1 VLRPGRQSGPLVVQ
15 DPASSSINL
24 LAALVLIGLN
34 AFFVT
39 AEFALVRVRE
49 TRLVQLEQE
58 GSAQAKTARA
68 ALHDLDAYLSVCQ
81 VGITIASLGLGW
93 VGEPAVSALIRPG
106 LGALGIVGEGLVG
119 LISVILGFVIITYV
133 HLVFGEQAPKYFS
146 IQRAEGAALWIS
158 GPLRFFMLLFRPM
171 VWLVNASTNF
181 VLRPWGIRLGEE
193 MEAHSEEELRIMISS
208 STASGILE
216 PEERDY
222 LNNVFDF
229 GDTVAR
235 EVMVPRPD
243 IIALP
248 SDAPL
253 EELVEKAA
261 FDRYTRYPVYEG
273 DLDHVLGAVHVKDL
287 FRAARED
294 PENFDLAPLIRDCLV
309 VPENKKIEEIL
320 REFQRRKLQMA
331 IVIDEWGSV
340 EGLVT
345 IEDVLEEIVGEI
357 QDEFDEDEASIEPIS
372 ENTYAIDGRIP
383 ITGVNEYFGLD
394 LPHEDFD
401 TIGGYVLGS
410 LGRPPEPGDT
420 VEVDGGA
427 TLRVKSV
434 DGPRVSMLTFDQR
447 GRSDREKDS

>member
-1 VLRPGRQSGPLVVQ
+1 MEEPVFSWL
-15 DPASSSINL
+15 NL
-24 LAALVLIGLN
+24 FAALILVALN
-34 AFFVT
+34 GFFVA

-49 TRLVQLEQE
+49 TRIAQLEQE
-58 GSAQAKTARA
+58 GSARA
-68 ALHDLDAYLSVCQ
+68 EKVRDALHDLDAYLSVCQ
-81 VGITIASLGLGW
+81 VGITIASLALGW

-106 LGALGIVGEGLVG
+106 LEALGLINESVVE
-119 LISVILGFVIITYV
+119 LISVVLGFAAITYA

-146 IQRAEGAALWIS
+146 IQRAEATSLWIAR
-158 GPLRFFMLLFRPM
+158 PLKLFMFLFRPL

-208 STASGILE
+208 SATSGVLD
-216 PEERDY
+216 PQEREY

-229 GDTVAR
+229 GDKVAR
-235 EVMVPRPD
+235 EIMVPRPD
-243 IIALP
+243 IEALP
-248 SDAPL
+248 SDVPL
-253 EELVEKAA
+253 EELVEKAT
-261 FDRYTRYPVYEG
+261 FGRYTRYPVYEG
-273 DLDHVLGAVHVKDL
+273 DLDHILGAVHVKDL
-287 FRAARED
+287 FRAAREE
-294 PENFDLAPLIRDCLV
+294 PESFDLEPLIRDCLV
-309 VPENKKIEEIL
+309 VPENKRIEEIL

-357 QDEFDEDEASIEPIS
+357 QDEFDEPEATIDPLGED
-372 ENTYAIDGRIP
+372 TYAIDGRIA
-383 ITGVNEYFGLD
+383 ITEVNEYFGLD

-410 LGRPPEPGDT
+410 LGRPPEAGDV
-420 VEVDGGA
+420 VETDGA

-434 DGPRVSMLTFDQR
+434 DGPRVSMLALER
-447 GRSDREKDS
+447 NEGLSEKARTVEGL

>member
-1 VLRPGRQSGPLVVQ
+1 MEETAFSWLSLF
-15 DPASSSINL
+15 
-24 LAALVLIGLN
+24 AALVLVALN
-34 AFFVT
+34 GFFVA

-49 TRLVQLEQE
+49 SRITQLEQE
-58 GSAQAKTARA
+58 GSARA
-68 ALHDLDAYLSVCQ
+68 GVVRNALQDLDAYLSVCQ
-81 VGITIASLGLGW
+81 VGITIASLALGW

-106 LGALGIVGEGLVG
+106 FEALGVLNEGLVE
-119 LISVILGFVIITYV
+119 IVAVVLGFAVITYA

-146 IQRAEGAALWIS
+146 IQRAEATSLWIAR
-158 GPLRFFMLLFRPM
+158 PLRIFMFLFRPL

-181 VLRPWGIRLGEE
+181 VLRPWNVRLGEE
-193 MEAHSEEELRIMISS
+193 DEVHSEEELRIMITS
-208 STASGILE
+208 STSQGILE
-216 PEERDY
+216 PQEREY

-243 IIALP
+243 IEALP
-248 SDAPL
+248 CDAPL
-253 EELVEKAA
+253 EELVERAA
-261 FDRYTRYPVYEG
+261 FGRYTRYPVYDD

-287 FRAARED
+287 FRAAKED
-294 PENFDLAPLIRDCLV
+294 GESFDLKPLIRDCLV
-309 VPENKKIEEIL
+309 VPENKRIEEIL
-320 REFQRRKLQMA
+320 REFQRLKLQMA

-357 QDEFDEDEASIEPIS
+357 QDEFDEPEAAIEPLG
-372 ENTYAIDGRIP
+372 NGTYAVDGRIP
-383 ITGVNEYFGLD
+383 ITDVNDYFSLD

-420 VEVDGGA
+420 VEVEDG

-434 DGPRVSMLTFDQR
+434 DGPRVSMLTFERHEVLDRGADQ
-447 GRSDREKDS
+447 DSET

>member
-1 VLRPGRQSGPLVVQ
+1 MEET
-15 DPASSSINL
+15 AFSSLNL
-24 LAALVLIGLN
+24 LAALILVALN
-34 AFFVT
+34 GFFVA

-49 TRLVQLEQE
+49 SRIVQLEQE
-58 GSAQAKTARA
+58 GSARA
-68 ALHDLDAYLSVCQ
+68 GVVHGALRDLDAYLSVSQ
-81 VGITIASLGLGW
+81 VGITIASLALGW
-93 VGEPAVSALIRPG
+93 VGEPAVSALIAPG
-106 LGALGIVGEGLVG
+106 LQALGIENES
-119 LISVILGFVIITYV
+119 LIELIAVVLGFAIITYA

-146 IQRAEGAALWIS
+146 IQRAEETALWIS
-158 GPLRFFMLLFRPM
+158 RPLRLFMFLFRPI

-181 VLRPWGIRLGEE
+181 VLRPWGIRLGEG

-208 STASGILE
+208 STSSGVLE
-216 PEERDY
+216 PQEREY

-235 EVMVPRPD
+235 EIMVPRPD
-243 IIALP
+243 IEALP
-248 SDAPL
+248 SNAPL
-253 EELVEKAA
+253 EELVDRAA
-261 FDRYTRYPVYEG
+261 FGRYTRYPVYED

-287 FRAARED
+287 FRAAKED
-294 PENFDLAPLIRDCLV
+294 GETFDLEPLIRECLV
-309 VPENKKIEEIL
+309 VPENKRIEEIL
-320 REFQRRKLQMA
+320 REFQRRTLQMA

-357 QDEFDEDEASIEPIS
+357 QDEFDEDEAAIEPLD

-383 ITGVNEYFGLD
+383 ITDVNEYFSIA
-394 LPHEDFD
+394 LPTEDFD

-420 VEVDGGA
+420 VDADGA

-434 DGPRVSMLTFDQR
+434 DGPRVSMLTLER
-447 GRSDREKDS
+447 GEDSYEDNDF

>member
-1 VLRPGRQSGPLVVQ
+1 MTLEET
-15 DPASSSINL
+15 AFSSLNL
-24 LAALVLIGLN
+24 LAALILVALN
-34 AFFVT
+34 GFFVA

-49 TRLVQLEQE
+49 SRIVQLEQE
-58 GSAQAKTARA
+58 GSARA
-68 ALHDLDAYLSVCQ
+68 GVVHGALRDLDAYLSVSQ
-81 VGITIASLGLGW
+81 VGITIASLALGW
-93 VGEPAVSALIRPG
+93 VGEPAVSALIAPG
-106 LGALGIVGEGLVG
+106 LQALGIENES
-119 LISVILGFVIITYV
+119 LIELIAVVLGFAIITYA

-146 IQRAEGAALWIS
+146 IQRAEETALWIS
-158 GPLRFFMLLFRPM
+158 RPLRLFMFLFRPI

-181 VLRPWGIRLGEE
+181 VLRPWGIRLGEG

-208 STASGILE
+208 STSSGVLE
-216 PEERDY
+216 PQEREY

-235 EVMVPRPD
+235 EIMVPRPD
-243 IIALP
+243 IEALP
-248 SDAPL
+248 SNAPL
-253 EELVEKAA
+253 EELVDRAA
-261 FDRYTRYPVYEG
+261 FGRYTRYPVYED

-287 FRAARED
+287 FRAAKED
-294 PENFDLAPLIRDCLV
+294 GETFDLEPLIRECLV
-309 VPENKKIEEIL
+309 VPENKRIEEIL
-320 REFQRRKLQMA
+320 REFQRRTLQMA

-357 QDEFDEDEASIEPIS
+357 QDEFDEDEAAIEPLD

-383 ITGVNEYFGLD
+383 ITDVNEYFSIA
-394 LPHEDFD
+394 LPTEDFD

-420 VEVDGGA
+420 VDADGA

-434 DGPRVSMLTFDQR
+434 DGPRVSMLTLER
-447 GRSDREKDS
+447 GEDSYEDNDF